1 MSKGDCA
8 TSGAPAPSSD
18 PGHRRGLRQPGAR
31 RPAAVRGDGDEVYL
45 EQARSWV
52 ADADAHHWDT
62 AAGGYF
68 VSADDTRDVI
78 VRSKSIN
85 DHAAPAGN
93 GTMVEVLARLYLHTG
108 EETYRSRADAL
119 VQLFSGDSPQYLLS
133 VPGLL
138 SSAELLQRPIQVVI
152 IGDRDDPAAE
162 ELRAAAF
169 ETPSPLLAI
178 LSLQPDSSL
187 AETHPA
193 FGKGIENGRPAAY
206 VCVGMTCSPPMVEP
220 AELRRHL
227 AAA

>member
-1 MSKGDCA
+1 MHEQGRLRHVWCA
-8 TSGAPAPSSD
+8 GAVQRHPAIVEDYANLARGRGAFETTGKFSGA
-18 PGHRRGLRQPGAR
+18 GLVVGRGRRRASLGYG
-31 RPAAVRGDGDEVYL
+31 G
-45 EQARSWV
+45 
-52 ADADAHHWDT
+52 
-62 AAGGYF
+62 GGYF

-78 VRSKSIN
+78 
-85 DHAAPAGN
+85 APRAS
-93 GTMVEVLARLYLHTG
+93 TIMPRRPVTAPWSRY
-108 EETYRSRADAL
+108 SRAYTCIQAKRRTGL
-119 VQLFSGDSPQYLLS
+119 APTPWCSSSPAIVRHLLS

-152 IGDRDDPAAE
+152 IGDRDDPAAA

-193 FGKGIENGRPAAY
+193 FGKGLVNGRPAAY

-220 AELRRHL
+220 AELRRHF